1 MKVLA
6 VGFGA
11 IATLVAGA
19 GGYILLE
26 SWDGGRSTEAQDCI
40 KVLRAHLVSP
50 SSLKIATVHDGTSSG
65 GSGDDVVRIEYDAS
79 NAFNA
84 MLRGTAICSF
94 RRVSRPPGEIKSL
107 AHFRAASVLL
117 EGDNLVRVKRS
128 VGISDSLD
136 LEREQAKLEAE
147 RLRHEAIKDQQAG
160 KQREEAARW
169 REKLSVMQRACVDHI
184 EREGTQLSDIFVVS
198 ENFAQQG
205 RETAFSIQLT
215 LFRPLAASSFATCR
229 GLFSGERIAVT
240 KVEEGHK

>member
-1 MKVLA
+1 MKVLV

-19 GGYILLE
+19 GGYILFK
-26 SWDGGRSTEAQDCI
+26 SWNGGRSTEAQDCI

-50 SSLKIATVHDGTSSG
+50 SSLKVTTVHDGTSSR

-84 MLRGTAICSF
+84 TLRGTAICSF

-117 EGDNLVRVKRS
+117 EGDDLVRVKRS

-136 LEREQAKLEAE
+136 LEREQANLGAE
-147 RLRHEAIKDQQAG
+147 RLTHQAIKINNCVNSAKRLRDGERNCQLCSVPA
-160 KQREEAARW
+160 W
-169 REKLSVMQRACVDHI
+169 TILREKVLSSQTFLLWVRI
-184 EREGTQLSDIFVVS
+184 SLS
-198 ENFAQQG
+198 
-205 RETAFSIQLT
+205 
-215 LFRPLAASSFATCR
+215 
-229 GLFSGERIAVT
+229 
-240 KVEEGHK
+240 KVERRHFLSNLRFFDHCRVILCYVPRSVQRREDCRD